1 MSGHSFCIFDP
12 QSMDLTPHHY
22 QRFESVFGDLY
33 QPLCSYAFTFVQ
45 DSNMSED
52 VVQEVFTRIWE
63 TRKDLLLTDNIRF
76 YLFSAVRNN
85 CITHL
90 RRLKTGRTTPWND
103 KALADNLPVPP
114 KEPGDKDQYE
124 QLLRAAID
132 LLPEKCREVFVLSRI
147 SRLKY
152 KEIAAI
158 LGISAKTVENQLG
171 KALKL
176 IREFLKKR
184 DIHSRGK

>member
-1 MSGHSFCIFDP
+1 
-12 QSMDLTPHHY
+12 MDLTKHHY
-22 QRFESVFGDLY
+22 QRFENIFGDLY

-45 DSNMSED
+45 DTTISED
-52 VVQEVFTRIWE
+52 IVQEVFTRIWE
-63 TRKDLLLTDNIRF
+63 TRRDLLLTDNIRF

-90 RRLKTGRTTPWND
+90 RRLKSGRTMPWND
-103 KALADNLPVPP
+103 KTLADSVPVAPI
-114 KEPGDKDQYE
+114 EQSDKVQYD
-124 QLLRAAID
+124 QLLREAIG

-147 SRLKY
+147 SQLKY
-152 KEIAAI
+152 KEIAEV

>member
-1 MSGHSFCIFDP
+1 
-12 QSMDLTPHHY
+12 MDLTPHHY
-22 QRFESVFGDLY
+22 QRFESIFGDLY

-45 DSNMSED
+45 DTNMSED
-52 VVQEVFTRIWE
+52 IVQEVFTRIWE

-90 RRLKTGRTTPWND
+90 RRLKSGRTIPWNE
-103 KALADNLPVPP
+103 KELAGNPAVAP
-114 KEPGDKDQYE
+114 KEGSDKGQYE
-124 QLLRAAID
+124 QLLREAID

-147 SRLKY
+147 GHLKY
-152 KEIAAI
+152 KEIADI
-158 LGISAKTVENQLG
+158 LCISDKTVENQLG

-184 DIHSRGK
+184 DIYNRGK